1 MSGEVLVDKLI
12 YDPLYLI
19 MNSCQNLNTRKPARL
34 GQTGCKEEQMFDEL
48 RLACK
53 KRSRAFAYTYMLSHN
68 YHYATTTAK
77 AERRI
82 VDSPPMLSHNN
93 SYLTQAWVYLYT
105 EDP

>member
-1 MSGEVLVDKLI
+1 M
-12 YDPLYLI
+12 
-19 MNSCQNLNTRKPARL
+19 
-34 GQTGCKEEQMFDEL
+34 
-48 RLACK
+48 

-93 SYLTQAWVYLYT
+93 SYLTQAWDICTRRIRKWQEILIT
-105 EDP
+105 ENSETAWQTRRSGIF

>member
-1 MSGEVLVDKLI
+1 M
-12 YDPLYLI
+12 
-19 MNSCQNLNTRKPARL
+19 
-34 GQTGCKEEQMFDEL
+34 
-48 RLACK
+48 

-68 YHYATTTAK
+68 YHYTTTAAK